1 MVILAFT
8 LPKAYE
14 LKKDEVDKFAAKAH
28 HHGKVCANAILLYA
42 LLLQVVAW
50 PAPIAYEVIRL
61 LHAPASCAREAC

>member
-28 HHGKVCANAILLYA
+28 HHGKVCANAALLYA
-42 LLLQVVAW
+42 LLLQVIAW
-50 PAPIAYEVIRL
+50 PSSQPMK
-61 LHAPASCAREAC
+61 

>member
-28 HHGKVCANAILLYA
+28 HHGKVCAIITLLYA
-42 LLLQVVAW
+42 LQLPSRSLPGQRHLL
-50 PAPIAYEVIRL
+50 
-61 LHAPASCAREAC
+61 